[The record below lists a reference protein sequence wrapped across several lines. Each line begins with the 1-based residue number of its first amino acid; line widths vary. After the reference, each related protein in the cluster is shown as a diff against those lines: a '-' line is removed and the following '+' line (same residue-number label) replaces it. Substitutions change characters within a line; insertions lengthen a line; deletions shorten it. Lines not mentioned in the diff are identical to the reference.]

1 MHASASQWRWSKE
14 WCKAKANFKWIG
26 RLLGAR
32 DYFVWLLGR
41 YQSKLYFRMRCW
53 QHNSR
58 HTLQGHGSTAVKSLR
73 SFKSQL
79 EIGIPPPCWKINYT
93 YHCYL
98 YVISVTSYFIIVSTF
113 KHLSC
118 TAKVGIELVQDS
130 IILQRLRQWSPG
142 SLLFVVASECGI
154 SASKKSPEVVQL
166 QCETCV
172 TSHQTFL

>member
-1 MHASASQWRWSKE
+1 MSSIHRDGLLWSILRDSE
-14 WCKAKANFKWIG
+14 DGVFFEVCFGAMGNIWQCMPAHHNEDEARNDA
-26 RLLGAR
+26 RLRPISNELGG
-32 DYFVWLLGR
+32 FSEHVII
-41 YQSKLYFRMRCW
+41 SFLYFRMRCW

-130 IILQRLRQWSPG
+130 IILQRLRQ
-142 SLLFVVASECGI
+142 
-154 SASKKSPEVVQL
+154 
-166 QCETCV
+166 
-172 TSHQTFL
+172 